1 MVDFSPHAFQVT
13 PPFPRSDF
21 KNFPPLAM
29 RTRRHNFF
37 RGLTTGY
44 VALAANLIYTMA
56 SVPLALHYLG
66 REQFGLWALAQQIS
80 GYLMLLDLGMSA
92 SLSRL
97 VANSKHQVDGGEYG
111 SLLLTGAG
119 VFFLQALLVFV
130 LAFFFSRVA
139 GSLFVIPPAL
149 EPAFRSAILILAGIT
164 SLSLLLRCLG
174 IPLWA
179 FQRMEIINQCM
190 AANLLLGLLF
200 LWLGF
205 LWGWGFYSLA
215 VAGLPGTLLTAAVSF
230 WVCRRNGYYPSSRL
244 AWGRPSRQTLRTS
257 LVFGKDIFL
266 IGLGSQLSN
275 ASQVML
281 ISRWVGLDAA
291 AVFSIATKGYTLAQ
305 QVGARIVQNAVSGL
319 TDLYV
324 SGQRERFARR
334 IFHLFVLT
342 ALFACLAGSG
352 LILSNREW
360 IRLWTGSRVLFSAQ
374 GDILLGF
381 MLLTTA
387 LSFSSIE
394 SFMAQG
400 TLQRIRWVRF
410 LEGVL
415 IVGFSYLGARVL
427 GLDGVLAAT
436 LLASFLSL
444 ALLLGRLGQTLP
456 EIRGPAAVLLFK
468 SVTVLGAAAAFSRL
482 GEKMFP
488 PFSPGTAIF
497 WVGLAIVSCGWVV
510 PADLR
515 QELVSAFGSIWPK
528 RKP

>member
-1 MVDFSPHAFQVT
+1 
-13 PPFPRSDF
+13 
-21 KNFPPLAM
+21 M

-37 RGLTTGY
+37 RGLTAGY
-44 VALAANLIYTMA
+44 VALGANLIYTMA

-97 VANSKHQVDGGEYG
+97 VANSKHQVEGGEYG

-119 VFFLQALLVFV
+119 VFFLQALLVFI
-130 LAFFFSRVA
+130 LAFLFSLVA
-139 GSLFVIPPAL
+139 GHLFAIPPGL
-149 EPAFRSAILILAGIT
+149 EPTFRGAILILAGIT

-205 LWGWGFYSLA
+205 SWGWGFYSLA
-215 VAGLPGTLLTAAVSF
+215 VAGLPGTLLTAGVSF
-230 WVCRRNGYYPSSRL
+230 WVCRQNGYYPSSRS
-244 AWGRPSRQTLRTS
+244 AWGRPSRHTLRTS

-266 IGLGSQLSN
+266 ISLGSQLSN

-305 QVGARIVQNAVSGL
+305 QVGAKIVQNAVSGL

-324 SGQRERFARR
+324 SGERERFGRR

-352 LILSNREW
+352 LILCNRAC
-360 IRLWTGSRVLFSAQ
+360 IRLWTGSRVLFSAE

-381 MLLTTA
+381 MLLTTS

-415 IVGFSYLGARVL
+415 IVVFSFFGARLL
-427 GLDGVLAAT
+427 GLDGVLVAT
-436 LLASFLSL
+436 LLASWLSL
-444 ALLLGRLGQTLP
+444 ILLLGRLGQSLP
-456 EIRGPAAVLLFK
+456 GIRWPTAVLLLK
-468 SVTVLGAAAAFSRL
+468 SVSVLGVAAAFSRL
-482 GEKMFP
+482 GGYFFS
-488 PFSPGTAIF
+488 PFSPGTALL
-497 WVGLAIVSCGWVV
+497 WLGLAITSCLWIV
-510 PADLR
+510 PGDLR
-515 QELVSAFGSIWPK
+515 RELVSALSSLGQN